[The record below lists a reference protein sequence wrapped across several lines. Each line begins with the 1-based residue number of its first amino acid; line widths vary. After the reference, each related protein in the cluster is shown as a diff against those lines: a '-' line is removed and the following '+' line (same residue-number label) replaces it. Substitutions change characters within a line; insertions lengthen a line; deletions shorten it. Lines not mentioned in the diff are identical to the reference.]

1 MRILMLGAT
10 GYIGSAVLDEMTAGG
25 HSVLAL
31 ARSDTAAR
39 QLAAKGADIL
49 RGDMRKPA
57 EWSDTVRTVDAV
69 IHTAVTF
76 TDDMGDVDRQV
87 LNALVSSQM
96 QAARPVRLI
105 YTGGCWLY
113 GETGDRVATEES
125 PFDPLPAFS
134 WMIANSN
141 ALLREPCFET
151 VVVHPAM
158 VYDRDGGAVARFIS
172 NASDDG
178 LIRVVG
184 SPATRWPV
192 VHRDDLA
199 KAYRL
204 ALEQSA
210 PGQSYNV
217 AAEPGVAVG
226 DIAHAVAGRLGVP
239 AEPAVRSVS
248 DAVEEFGD
256 WAAGWALDQQMS
268 SERAFADLGWK
279 PLRTSILDEVG

>member
-10 GYIGSAVLDEMTAGG
+10 GYIGSAVLDEMTASG

-31 ARSDTAAR
+31 ARSDATAR

-49 RGDMRKPA
+49 RGDMREPA
-57 EWSDTVRTVDAV
+57 EWSDAVCTVDAV
-69 IHTAVTF
+69 IQTAVTF

-87 LNALVSSQM
+87 LDALVSSRM
-96 QAARPVRLI
+96 QATHPIRFV

-113 GETGDRVATEES
+113 GETGDGVATEKS

-151 VVVHPAM
+151 VIVHPAM

-172 NASDDG
+172 SATDDG
-178 LIRVVG
+178 MIRVFG
-184 SPATRWPV
+184 SSATRWPV
-192 VHRDDLA
+192 VHKDDLA

-204 ALEQSA
+204 ALEHGA
-210 PGQSYNV
+210 TGQSYNV
-217 AAEPGVAVG
+217 ASEPGVAVG
-226 DIAHAVAGRLGVP
+226 DIAHAVATRLGVA

-268 SERAFADLGWK
+268 AEKISTELGWK
-279 PLRTSILDEVG
+279 PLKSSILNDIG